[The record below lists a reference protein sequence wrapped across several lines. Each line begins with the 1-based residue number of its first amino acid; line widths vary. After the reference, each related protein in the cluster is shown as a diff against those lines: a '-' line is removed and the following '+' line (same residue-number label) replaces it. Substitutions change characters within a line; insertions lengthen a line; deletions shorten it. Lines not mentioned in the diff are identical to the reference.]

1 VNPGDWFGVVG
12 QPYVLRLAFGLGRP
26 RRAIPGRDV
35 AGTVE
40 AVGANV
46 TRFRPGDRV
55 YGELPGGGYAE
66 VVVGVADSFALIPST
81 LDIAEAAAVPLA
93 GGTALRGLRDAGGV
107 REGRRVLIN
116 GASGGVG
123 TFAVQIARSL
133 GAEVIAVCHARNID
147 LIRSIGADEVI
158 DYTVDDFTAPGGS
171 RRPYDVIF
179 DLIGNHTISG
189 YRRVLSPTGV
199 YVASAGRLGG
209 KAFGPLPF
217 LMRVLASSLRPGRQR
232 VRAFA
237 GRPRAADLVA
247 LGQLIEAGDVRPVI
261 DRRYGL
267 AETAQALAYQGDG
280 HAQGKTIVMV

>member
-1 VNPGDWFGVVG
+1 MKAIIQKAYGDPTRVLEFGDAPTPVPGDDEVLVRVHASSVNPGDWFGVVG

-26 RRAIPGRDV
+26 RRSIPGRDV

-40 AVGANV
+40 AVGAKV

-66 VVVGVADSFALIPST
+66 LVVAVADSLAPIPST

-93 GGTALRGLRDAGGV
+93 GGTALRGLRDAGRV
-107 REGRRVLIN
+107 REGQRVLVN

-133 GAEVIAVCHARNID
+133 GAEVIAVCHTRNID

-158 DYTVDDFTAPGGS
+158 DYTVDDFTEPGGS

-179 DLIGNHTISG
+179 DLIGNPTISE

-199 YVASAGRLGG
+199 
-209 KAFGPLPF
+209 
-217 LMRVLASSLRPGRQR
+217 
-232 VRAFA
+232 
-237 GRPRAADLVA
+237 
-247 LGQLIEAGDVRPVI
+247 
-261 DRRYGL
+261 
-267 AETAQALAYQGDG
+267 
-280 HAQGKTIVMV
+280 